1 MLLDKKNIIVG
12 GGSSGIGR
20 SVCEVFAREGA
31 KVVIGDIDRDEGQE
45 TVSRISRSDGESF
58 FVETDVSNE
67 ESVANFVKS
76 SVEFLGGIDI
86 VVNDA
91 AAFIFGPVQDTTRDD
106 WEKVFGVNVIGPA
119 NIVSKSL
126 PYLKKCG
133 NGSVV
138 NIASV
143 SGFVAQPEFVPYNT
157 SKGALLQLTRCLAMD
172 LAQYGIRVNGVC
184 PATTHTPSLDK
195 HIAALGV
202 DDKEKFLQELGTRTF
217 LKRIGKPEEVANVAL
232 FLASS
237 EASYVTGTHVVV
249 DGGIT
254 ASPFTE

>member
-1 MLLDKKNIIVG
+1 M
-12 GGSSGIGR
+12 
-20 SVCEVFAREGA
+20 
-31 KVVIGDIDRDEGQE
+31 
-45 TVSRISRSDGESF
+45 
-58 FVETDVSNE
+58 
-67 ESVANFVKS
+67 
-76 SVEFLGGIDI
+76 
-86 VVNDA
+86 
-91 AAFIFGPVQDTTRDD
+91 
-106 WEKVFGVNVIGPA
+106 IGPA

-126 PYLKKCG
+126 PYLKECG

-184 PATTHTPSLDK
+184 PTSTHTPALDR

-202 DDKEKFLQELGTRTF
+202 NKEKFLQDIGTRTF
-217 LKRIGKPEEVANVAL
+217 LKRIGTPEEVANVAL

-249 DGGIT
+249 DGGVT

>member
-1 MLLDKKNIIVG
+1 MRLKSKRVIVTG
-12 GGSSGIGR
+12 GASGIGR
-20 SVCEVFAREGA
+20 SVCEVFTREGA
-31 KVVIGDIDRDEGQE
+31 SVVIGDIDSDGGQE
-45 TVSRISRSDGESF
+45 TVSIISKSGGESF
-58 FVETDVSNE
+58 FVQTDVSNE
-67 ESVANFVKS
+67 ESVENFINT
-76 SVEFLGGIDI
+76 SVELLGGIDI

-91 AAFIFGPVQDTTRDD
+91 AAFIFGTVQDTTRED

-126 PYLKKCG
+126 PYLKECG

-184 PATTHTPSLDK
+184 PASTHTPALDR
-195 HIAALGV
+195 HIVALGV
-202 DDKEKFLQELGTRTF
+202 DKERFLQDIGTRTF
-217 LKRIGKPEEVANVAL
+217 LKRIGLPEEVANVAL

-249 DGGIT
+249 DGGVT

>member
-1 MLLDKKNIIVG
+1 MRLKSKRVIVTG
-12 GGSSGIGR
+12 GASGIGR
-20 SVCEVFAREGA
+20 SVCEVFTREGA
-31 KVVIGDIDRDEGQE
+31 SVVIGDIDSDGGQQ
-45 TVSRISRSDGESF
+45 TVSRISRSNGESF
-58 FVETDVSNE
+58 FVQTDVSNE
-67 ESVANFVKS
+67 ESVENCINT
-76 SVEFLGGIDI
+76 SVELLGGIDI

-91 AAFIFGPVQDTTRDD
+91 AAFIFGTVQDTTRDD

-126 PYLKKCG
+126 PYLKECG

-184 PATTHTPSLDK
+184 PTSTHTPALDR
-195 HIAALGV
+195 HIASLGI
-202 DDKEKFLQELGTRTF
+202 DIKDLGKRTF
-217 LKRIGKPEEVANVAL
+217 LKRIGLPEEVANVAL

-249 DGGIT
+249 DGGVT